1 MPNAGPFVPCLITHG
16 TVTSLTKESEPKVM
30 TGLEHLIAQGEPVG
44 EAAKH
49 SDFKSYIADC
59 VETFSAN
66 DQKFLAGNAYDASCF
81 FFFFALYALANV
93 SMESDS
99 SSSDSAKPQK
109 EASSSPPPPPLAR
122 EVVVTKDQWR
132 DSISKSIY

>member
-16 TVTSLTKESEPKVM
+16 TVTSLTNESEPKVM

-44 EAAKH
+44 DAAKH

-81 FFFFALYALANV
+81 FFFALYALANV

-99 SSSDSAKPQK
+99 SSSDSAKPPE
-109 EASSSPPPPPLAR
+109 EASSSPPPLAP
-122 EVVVTKDQWR
+122 EVVVIQDQWR